1 MSALKSL
8 RRLSTAPLLIAK
20 YHIKL
25 AYNRI
30 KYRNYPNRLKRAI
43 EMTTQ
48 SHRNRLTMKLEKKY
62 KNFIKQQ
69 KIAIDSAYYDLP
81 HEHPKN
87 IWIYW
92 AQGIENAP
100 DIVKVCVQSAI
111 DKFKGGGV
119 EYCSLIR
126 R

>member
-1 MSALKSL
+1 MSAFKGL

-20 YHIKL
+20 YHIKQM
-25 AYNRI
+25 YNRI
-30 KYRNYPNRLKRAI
+30 KYHNYPNRLKRAI

-69 KIAIDSAYYDLP
+69 KTAIDSAYNDLP

-111 DKFKGGGV
+111 DKFNGGGV
-119 EYCSLIR
+119 EYRSLI
-126 R
+126 